1 MTKIALM
8 VSPSPLKY
16 GRKRFSKK
24 LFSWGPILCGKF
36 TGGLFYMGEIMTRTY
51 QGGRDSQNVFFSN
64 LNFVNLKI
72 FTNHGGI
79 FT

>member
-1 MTKIALM
+1 
-8 VSPSPLKY
+8 
-16 GRKRFSKK
+16 
-24 LFSWGPILCGKF
+24 
-36 TGGLFYMGEIMTRTY
+36 MGEIMKRTY

>member
-1 MTKIALM
+1 
-8 VSPSPLKY
+8 
-16 GRKRFSKK
+16 
-24 LFSWGPILCGKF
+24 
-36 TGGLFYMGEIMTRTY
+36 MGEIMTRTY